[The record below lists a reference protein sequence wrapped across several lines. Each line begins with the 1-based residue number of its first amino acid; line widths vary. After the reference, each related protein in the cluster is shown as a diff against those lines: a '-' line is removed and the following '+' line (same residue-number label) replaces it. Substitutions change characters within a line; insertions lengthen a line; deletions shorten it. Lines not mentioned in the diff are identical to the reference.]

1 MSATTAE
8 TNSILKYLSVCCFTQ
23 KWNTLH
29 FIYQEPEISLHPAIP
44 FTSIFWII
52 KLSLNKRE
60 FQSTDL
66 FWNWPKFCHLFPAL
80 TANTSAHFNCKMACS
95 SFIVRYFHSFD
106 CIAQHTNTFHFMA
119 IFVPGFSRLF
129 FFLFNKTMASFL
141 RSKWVNEIYAIQ
153 LCLFI
158 LSHQAAVAAAATS
171 ACWVG
176 FSSFTVSPEWF
187 GLGQEKK
194 NRIIH

>member
-119 IFVPGFSRLF
+119 IFF
-129 FFLFNKTMASFL
+129 FCSIKQWHPSSGRNGSTKYTRYNCVCSFYHI
-141 RSKWVNEIYAIQ
+141 RRQWRRRRRRRV
-153 LCLFI
+153 
-158 LSHQAAVAAAATS
+158 
-171 ACWVG
+171 
-176 FSSFTVSPEWF
+176 
-187 GLGQEKK
+187 GLGSVRLRFHRSGSGWDRKK
-194 NRIIH
+194 KIE